1 MSKVKPK
8 NVSKLTNDELVKIA
22 YHLHQGV
29 SDKDIADMMETTPAT
44 IAGLRKG
51 VTKPDFEKEYGSFP
65 RVTDI
70 DVDSYE
76 RKWSAGGKDFRKL
89 RSTTSTQDLAKL
101 YKVSIQTIRQWIVVV
116 TQIDE
121 MNKGQ

>member
-29 SDKDIADMMETTPAT
+29 SDKDVADMLETSPST

-51 VTKPDFEKEYGSFP
+51 VTKPEFEKEHGPFP

-70 DVDSYE
+70 DVDAYE
-76 RKWSAGGKDFRKL
+76 RKWTAGGKDFRKL

-121 MNKGQ
+121 MNKTQ